1 LGGHLN
7 VMIPA
12 RLVFRAIG
20 LLFLLLAP
28 SGVSAGTTVATV
40 GDSFADGIYL
50 ALRSRPDLLKTYDVR
65 VTRWSRPVIG
75 LARSDYFDYPAWLRN
90 SPEMRAADFCVVQ
103 IGSNDMQGIPAGG
116 RNRWI
121 SYGSEQW
128 KAAYKS
134 RVQDLWRILDQGRC
148 KEVLWILQPGFE
160 KSSVM
165 ARNRGLINQLQAEA
179 LHSVGATVF
188 DLRTTGAEY
197 ARDDVHF
204 NRDFVLALGGAVV
217 RTVVFS
223 RQAQQANCAACHGGV
238 AGRNALL
245 HRDISPLDLL
255 PSRPLVSLAV
265 PPPGR

>member
-1 LGGHLN
+1 
-7 VMIPA
+7 MILTRP
-12 RLVFRAIG
+12 LSRAIG
-20 LLFLLLAP
+20 FPILLLTVHAA
-28 SGVSAGTTVATV
+28 SAATLVATV

-50 ALRSRPDLLKTYDVR
+50 ALRSRPDLLQKYDIQ
-65 VTRWSRPVIG
+65 VTRWSHPVIG
-75 LARSDYFDYPAWLRN
+75 LARSDYFDYPAWLQS
-90 SPEMRAADFCVVQ
+90 SPKVGAADFCIVQ

-116 RNRWI
+116 KNRWI
-121 SYGSEQW
+121 VYGSEPW

-134 RVQDLWRILDQGRC
+134 RVQDVWQILSHGRC
-148 KEVLWILQPGFE
+148 KEILWILQPGFE
-160 KSSVM
+160 KRAFM
-165 ARNRGLINQLQAEA
+165 ARNRGLINQLQSEA
-179 LHSVGATVF
+179 LTSAGAKLF
-188 DLRTTGAEY
+188 DLHTTGSEY
-197 ARDDVHF
+197 GRDDVHF